1 MITKRHVG
9 YLVGDGRALGE
20 ILSATGSAVPA
31 WQKVGSFEKE

>member
-20 ILSATGSAVPA
+20 ILSAVGSAIPA
-31 WQKVGSFEKE
+31 FAEIGLLEKE